1 MATIKIS
8 DEDFMFLKDLQKEL
22 INQENDGNANP
33 VYWGIMEDYEALC
46 FEGEGEPRIPHD
58 DGAYT
63 LEELVEAINDDIDSF
78 TLAEKAEWKAI
89 NKNDLDSVMDF
100 VNEYWNEDNIIGEPY
115 WVETKQQLSR
125 YAGAFLTKRAAKS
138 YIEKYGYNH
147 DNPRTYAMTA
157 YRNFE
162 LDRLIK
168 ILKTIDLAN
177 EHIQE

>member
-1 MATIKIS
+1 MS
-8 DEDFMFLKDLQKEL
+8 DEDFKFLKDLQEEL
-22 INQENDGNANP
+22 NNQENDGNADP

-46 FEGEGEPRIPHD
+46 FEGEGEPRIPYD
-58 DGAYT
+58 DGAFT
-63 LEELVEAINDDIDSF
+63 LEELVEAIEDDIDSF
-78 TLAEKAEWKAI
+78 TQAEKAEWDAI

-100 VNEYWNEDNIIGEPY
+100 VNEHWNEDNIIGEPY

-125 YAGAFLTKRAAKS
+125 YAGAFLTKRAAKE

-168 ILKTIDLAN
+168 ILKTIDLS
-177 EHIQE
+177 QGKQK